1 MLPRNCAA
9 AHSSAPACTRNVG
22 VVTTK
27 YFTHFVSGSE
37 EARIAREWSGV
48 LELTQPIEGRKSAS
62 RELRQMIADS
72 FDLES
77 DEIRI
82 LHWARLH

>member
-1 MLPRNCAA
+1 MLAGRTFKPM
-9 AHSSAPACTRNVG
+9 
-22 VVTTK
+22 TTK

-48 LELTQPIEGRKSAS
+48 LELTQPIDGRKGAS
-62 RELRQMIADS
+62 KELRRMIADS

-77 DEIRI
+77 EEIRI